1 MSTLS
6 QFVGSSVIKSI
17 QRGTISITGGATDQT
32 ATATISSVSTEKSVL
47 NFLGVTS
54 TDSSVRSI
62 SRIVLT
68 NSDTVTATRNLGS
81 AFNPTIVSYEVIE
94 YF

>member
-6 QFVGSSVIKSI
+6 QFVGSSGIKSI
-17 QRGTISITGGATDQT
+17 QRGTISITGGALNQT
-32 ATATISSVSTEKSVL
+32 ATATISSVSTAKSVL

-54 TDSSVRSI
+54 TDDSVRSI

-81 AFNPTIVSYEVIE
+81 TFNPTIVSYEVIE
-94 YF
+94 FN